1 MPDTTPPRNAGKAAI
16 VIVAIIAAVWA
27 ILFVGL
33 NLSHYRAAQ
42 SEEKGQL
49 PPDADTQVAK
59 PQGPHDLGTE
69 PRSHK

>member
-1 MPDTTPPRNAGKAAI
+1 LPDTKPPRNAGKAAL

-27 ILFVGL
+27 IVFFGL
-33 NLSHYRAAQ
+33 NLSHHNAAQ
-42 SEEKGQL
+42 NEEQGQL
-49 PPDADTQVAK
+49 PPDTNAQDAK